1 MPGAGYA
8 ARLQI
13 QGVAIGLGRF
23 HDLSRILRSEM
34 TDLLDKINS
43 PRDLKKI
50 PVDRLTELAEEIRE
64 KIITVVSKKGGHLAS
79 NLGAVE
85 LTLAL
90 HRVFDTPQDK
100 IIWDVGHQCYTHKLL
115 TGRRDRFD
123 SLRTY
128 KGLSGFP
135 TWRENDHDSFIVG
148 HASTA
153 ISSAFGVASAR
164 DQKGE
169 KFSVIAVVGDGA
181 LAGGM
186 AFEGLNNAG
195 ASKKNLIVVLNDNRM
210 SISKNVGAMSR
221 YLTDLLTDEKY
232 NKIKAE
238 VWDLVGKFKRRD
250 KIRSMVAKVEES
262 VKGFLVPGIIFEKL
276 GFRYFGPVDGH
287 DISGLMRTL
296 EQLKSIQGPILLHVL
311 TQKGKGYKYAEEDAP
326 RFHGIGTFDKVTGN
340 SNGKAGG
347 LTYTQVFGNTLV
359 KLAQKDERII
369 AITAAMTLGT
379 GLVEFART
387 FPKRFFDVGIAE
399 QHATTFASGLASQGI
414 KPVFAVYSTF
424 LQRAFD
430 QVIHDVA
437 LQNLPVVL
445 AIDRAGL
452 VGADGPTHHG
462 AFDLSYLR
470 QIPNWAIMV
479 PKDGNELKNML
490 YTAVNWGRGPVAIR
504 YPRNAIP
511 DVMTED
517 FAPIQMGSWEIL
529 RSGRDMGILAL
540 GSMVQPALEA
550 AAILQDE
557 GIEAE
562 VVNARFVKPLDE
574 EMLGSILRKFDR
586 VVTVEENALFG
597 GFGSA
602 VLEFAEAHDLNH
614 ARIKRMGVPDR
625 FIEHG
630 SRVEL
635 LGNLGLDRDGIIKMV
650 KGISKSKAAPKR
662 VKTRKA
668 SS

>member
-1 MPGAGYA
+1 MAEW
-8 ARLQI
+8 LDQI
-13 QGVAIGLGRF
+13 
-23 HDLSRILRSEM
+23 S
-34 TDLLDKINS
+34 S
-43 PRDLKKI
+43 PRDLKTI
-50 PVDRLTELAEEIRE
+50 PIDRLYQLADEIRDR
-64 KIITVVSKKGGHLAS
+64 IIAVVSKNGGHLAS

-90 HRVFDTPQDK
+90 HRVFDSPRDK

-115 TGRRDRFD
+115 TGRKDEFGT
-123 SLRTY
+123 LRKY

-135 TWRENDHDSFIVG
+135 TWRENQHDSFIVG

-153 ISSAFGVASAR
+153 ISSALGVASAR

-181 LAGGM
+181 LTGGM

-195 ASKKNLIVVLNDNRM
+195 ASGRNLIVLLNDNSM
-210 SISKNVGAMSR
+210 SISKNVGALSR

-232 NKIKAE
+232 NKLKAE

-250 KIRSMVAKVEES
+250 RIRAMVAKVEES

-287 DISGLMRTL
+287 DIAGLIKTL
-296 EQLKSIQGPILLHVL
+296 KHLKSLNGPILLHAL
-311 TQKGKGYKYAEEDAP
+311 THKGKGYKFAEEDAP
-326 RFHGIGTFDKVTGN
+326 RFHGIGAFDKVTGN
-340 SNGKAGG
+340 SNGTAKGP
-347 LTYTQVFGNTLV
+347 TYTEVFGNTLV
-359 KLAQKDERII
+359 KLAHQDDRIV

-379 GLVEFART
+379 GLVGFARA
-387 FPKRFFDVGIAE
+387 FPKRFYDVGIAE
-399 QHATTFASGLASQGI
+399 QHATAFASGLASQGL

-437 LQNLPVVL
+437 LQRLPVIMAV
-445 AIDRAGL
+445 DRAGL

-462 AFDLSYLR
+462 TFDLSYLR
-470 QIPNWAIMV
+470 QVPNWVVMA

-490 YTAVNWGRGPVAIR
+490 CAAVAWDKGPLAIR
-504 YPRNAIP
+504 YPRSPIP
-511 DVMTED
+511 DMITED
-517 FAPIQMGSWEIL
+517 FGPLEIGTWERL
-529 RSGRDMGILAL
+529 RRGEDVAILAV
-540 GSMVQPALEA
+540 GSMVHPALEA
-550 AAILQDE
+550 AGELEKE
-557 GIEAE
+557 GMGVE
-562 VVNARFVKPLDE
+562 VVNARCVKPLDE
-574 EMLGSILRKFDR
+574 ELLGSVLESFDKII
-586 VVTVEENALFG
+586 TVEENALSG

-602 VLEFAEAHDLNH
+602 VLEFAETHDFH
-614 ARIKRMGVPDR
+614 RARIKRLGIEDS

-630 SRVEL
+630 SRNQL
-635 LGNLGLDRDGIIKMV
+635 LADLGLDKEGIIRTA
-650 KGISKSKAAPKR
+650 KGMQESLATSKTAKA
-662 VKTRKA
+662 RKA